1 MSKKRWKR
9 QKYTTD
15 GSDSIS
21 FQFST
26 GDVWR
31 VRGGNKTFQTDCL
44 LLLPPRPSRTTF
56 HLQIYSLTLMAIT
69 AKASRQTG
77 QFQQNAI
84 DSPLLYLFLVAT
96 TKVSKT
102 KLVILNRK
110 SKFSR
115 RRRLSSKWGGETTF
129 PLPKESRRRRPK
141 KKGREKVS
149 GRWRPVIDNSWRESG
164 NKDKLRY

>member
-84 DSPLLYLFLVAT
+84 DSPLLYLFLVAP

-102 KLVILNRK
+102 KLVLNRK
-110 SKFSR
+110 SSR
-115 RRRLSSKWGGETTF
+115 DDDDFLPNEEEKQLFAYRKNLVVVGQKKRGEKRLVVGG
-129 PLPKESRRRRPK
+129 
-141 KKGREKVS
+141 VQ
-149 GRWRPVIDNSWRESG
+149 
-164 NKDKLRY
+164 